1 MSSTKYEKEVNL
13 VNAIVFEDIEEL
25 VGRPGFDTS
34 SLKNSTVLV
43 AGGNS
48 LLGKYLISLLC
59 YLNEH
64 RDYQITLFVLVRN
77 LEKAQALF
85 KEWAGQDYFHFVHQD
100 ICDPINVEG
109 DVALQKVDY
118 IFHFA
123 GSASARFISQDPTG
137 VIKANTIG
145 TINILEFAK
154 ATQAKNV
161 LFASTREIYGKLPD
175 ATTYIKE
182 TDIGAL
188 DPLHPR
194 NSYPESK
201 KMAEATLVAYAQQ
214 FGVPYT
220 ILRMA
225 HVFGPG
231 MEIKN
236 DGRVMA
242 DFIGAIVRKEDIVL
256 NSDGTALRSFC
267 YVIDCIDGM
276 LRALFSQVEERAFN
290 LANETEQH
298 MIKDVAQ
305 MAVNSFPELNLKV
318 TFSHNEEGDFK
329 GGYNPVPLVQLDT
342 ERIESTGWKP
352 LISLKQGIER
362 TVKSFW

>member
-1 MSSTKYEKEVNL
+1 M
-13 VNAIVFEDIEEL
+13 NAIVLKDIEEL

-34 SLKNSTVLV
+34 SLRGSTVLI

-59 YLNEH
+59 YLNEY

-85 KEWAGQDYFHFVHQD
+85 SEWTEKDYFHFVHQD
-100 ICDPINVEG
+100 ICDSIDTENNA
-109 DVALQKVDY
+109 ALQKVDY

-154 ATQAKNV
+154 AAQAKNV
-161 LFASTREIYGKLPD
+161 IFASTREIYGKLPD
-175 ATTYIKE
+175 GTTYIKE
-182 TDIGAL
+182 TDMGAL

-194 NSYPESK
+194 NAYPESK

-231 MEIKN
+231 MEINN

-267 YVIDCIDGM
+267 YITDCIDGM
-276 LRALFSQVEERAFN
+276 LRALFSQKEARVFN

-298 MIKDVAQ
+298 MIKAVAQ
-305 MAVNSFPELNLKV
+305 IAVDSFPELNLKV
-318 TFSHNEEGDFK
+318 SFSHDEDSKYK

-342 ERIESTGWKP
+342 QRIESTGWKP
-352 LISLKQGIER
+352 LVSLQQGIAR
-362 TVKSFW
+362 TVQSFW